1 MSTKLAQIEKGDENF
16 ADFEI
21 KWRGGGA
28 CFDLTDKCNESLFA
42 EKNDKL
48 EYLKNPWA

>member
-21 KWRGGGA
+21 KWRGGA

-42 EKNDKL
+42 EKK
-48 EYLKNPWA
+48 W